1 MLTKDKFA
9 HASLP
14 VLALLMLSGCESGP
28 QVRSVSEPGANLASY
43 HTYSFAAQP
52 GTNRGGNVTPLTTFF
67 ESAIARE
74 MNVRGY
80 LQVPSGGDLLV
91 NFNARVTEKA
101 DIQSTPGV
109 GPYGYGYYGYRGG
122 LYSGP
127 EVQTV
132 RYKVGTANI
141 DVVDAKRKVVVWE
154 GIAEQELTGE
164 IMQNPQP
171 AIDNVVAKMFTQFPG
186 RAAPSGAAPSG

>member
-1 MLTKDKFA
+1 MMTKDICARLSFIA
-9 HASLP
+9 
-14 VLALLMLSGCESGP
+14 LAALILAGCETGP
-28 QVRSVSEPGANLASY
+28 QVRSVAEPGANLSVY
-43 HTYSFAAQP
+43 HTYSFVAEP

-67 ESAIARE
+67 ESAITRE
-74 MNVRGY
+74 MNARGF
-80 LQVPSGGDLLV
+80 QRVESGGDLLV

-101 DIQSTPGV
+101 DIQSTPAP
-109 GPYGYGYYGYRGG
+109 GPYYGYGYYGYRGG

-154 GIAEQELTGE
+154 GIAEQELTDQV
-164 IMQNPQP
+164 MQNPQP
-171 AIDNVVAKMFTQFPG
+171 AIDNVVTKMFTQFPG
-186 RAAPSGAAPSG
+186 RAAGA

>member
-1 MLTKDKFA
+1 MKTKDTCA
-9 HASLP
+9 RLSLIAIAA
-14 VLALLMLSGCESGP
+14 VVVAGCETGA

-43 HTYSFAAQP
+43 RTYSFAAPP

-67 ESAIARE
+67 ETAITRE
-74 MNVRGY
+74 MNARGY
-80 LQVPSGGDLLV
+80 QQVESGGDLMI

-101 DIQSTPGV
+101 DIQSTPGA
-109 GPYGYGYYGYRGG
+109 GPYYGYGYYGYRGG
-122 LYSGP
+122 LYAGP

-154 GIAEQELTGE
+154 GIAEQELTSDV
-164 IMQNPQP
+164 MQNPE
-171 AIDNVVAKMFTQFPG
+171 AAVSAAVTKMFTQFPG
-186 RAAPSGAAPSG
+186 RAAAS

>member
-1 MLTKDKFA
+1 MITQDRFVPLG
-9 HASLP
+9 S
-14 VLALLMLSGCESGP
+14 LALAALLLAGCETGP
-28 QVRSVSEPGANLASY
+28 QVRSITEPGANLSAY

-74 MNVRGY
+74 MTARGY
-80 LQVPSGGDLLV
+80 QQVDSGGDLLV
-91 NFNARVTEKA
+91 NFNARVSEKA
-101 DIQSTPGV
+101 DIQSTPG
-109 GPYGYGYYGYRGG
+109 PMYGYGYYGYRGG
-122 LYSGP
+122 MYMGP

-154 GIAEQELTGE
+154 GIAERELSDD
-164 IMQNPQP
+164 IMRNPQP
-171 AIDNVVAKMFTQFPG
+171 AIDNTVAKMFAQFPG
-186 RAAPSGAAPSG
+186 RAAPP